1 MLFAQQEMT
10 ILSAMQEQ
18 SEGGNQVLEAIKEIK
33 DVSVNVNTSG
43 SKMQHETKTVS
54 TEMDGLMRLTEEIA
68 GSMEEMSIGM
78 ESINKSI
85 NSVNALTHQNLT
97 SIEQLGSVVSTFK
110 V

>member
-1 MLFAQQEMT
+1 
-10 ILSAMQEQ
+10 
-18 SEGGNQVLEAIKEIK
+18 
-33 DVSVNVNTSG
+33 
-43 SKMQHETKTVS
+43 MQHETKTVS